1 MTIKEEKTENINK
14 KPTSNEIEEIKSYI
28 PQFGS
33 KLNLSSSIC
42 YCDKAPGPS
51 QNLKPRPHIKAEYCL
66 ENDDIKTTVKSSKI
80 SEIVQNVST
89 EDLISPPNNCSSNVS
104 KVTQEKSNP
113 TSAMKQKSIFSFTRP
128 ARTNSVVIEELPSEF
143 NNNNANVKTK
153 SNETVANKS
162 KFSAEVANKNMSNKQ
177 VRSSDTKNLN
187 KNNEQSNNLNN
198 KCYKMSPRKV
208 EVADKYKNKTSR
220 SEKYSI
226 SKVYN

>member
-89 EDLISPPNNCSSNVS
+89 EDLVSPPNNCSSNVS

-128 ARTNSVVIEELPSEF
+128 PARTNSVVIEELPSEF
-143 NNNNANVKTK
+143 NNNDANVKTK

-162 KFSAEVANKNMSNKQ
+162 KFNAEVANKNMSNKQ
-177 VRSSDTKNLN
+177 VRTSDTKNLN
-187 KNNEQSNNLNN
+187 KNNEQSDNLNN

-208 EVADKYKNKTSR
+208 EVADKYKNKTSK
-220 SEKYSI
+220 SEKYI